1 MSFHKGSFSVFVAG
15 VSVNGLFYAIWDTGL
30 SESCIAPVYGTF
42 VTSACYVQFSIP
54 SILTLLIAYLT
65 LDREVFVLSI
75 LRCVSLVV
83 NDD

>member
-1 MSFHKGSFSVFVAG
+1 MTSVRFA
-15 VSVNGLFYAIWDTGL
+15 
-30 SESCIAPVYGTF
+30 
-42 VTSACYVQFSIP
+42 QFSRIP

-65 LDREVFVLSI
+65 LHREVFALSI